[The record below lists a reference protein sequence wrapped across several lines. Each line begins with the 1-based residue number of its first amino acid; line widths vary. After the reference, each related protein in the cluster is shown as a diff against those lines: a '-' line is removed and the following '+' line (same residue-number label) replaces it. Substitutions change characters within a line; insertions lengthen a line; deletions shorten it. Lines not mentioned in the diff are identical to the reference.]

1 MSLIIWK
8 VKLELRQTKYC
19 VSSVV
24 DNNDDDASPNIIIFT
39 ISNTKLCIP
48 VVTLLA
54 IDILK
59 LSKPL
64 NKGFGRSLY

>member
-1 MSLIIWK
+1 MPLIIWK
-8 VKLELRQTKYC
+8 VKLELRWTKYC

-24 DNNDDDASPNIIIFT
+24 DNNNDDASPNIIIFT

-64 NKGFGRSLY
+64 NKGLGRSLY

>member
-8 VKLELRQTKYC
+8 VKLELRRTKYC

-24 DNNDDDASPNIIIFT
+24 DNNNDDASPNIIIFT

-64 NKGFGRSLY
+64 NKGLGRSLY

>member
-8 VKLELRQTKYC
+8 VKLELRRTKYC

-24 DNNDDDASPNIIIFT
+24 DNNNDDASPNIIIFT

-64 NKGFGRSLY
+64 NKGSGRSLY

>member
-1 MSLIIWK
+1 MPLIIWK
-8 VKLELRQTKYC
+8 VKLELRRTKYC

-24 DNNDDDASPNIIIFT
+24 DNNNDDASPNIIIFT

-64 NKGFGRSLY
+64 NKGLGRSLY